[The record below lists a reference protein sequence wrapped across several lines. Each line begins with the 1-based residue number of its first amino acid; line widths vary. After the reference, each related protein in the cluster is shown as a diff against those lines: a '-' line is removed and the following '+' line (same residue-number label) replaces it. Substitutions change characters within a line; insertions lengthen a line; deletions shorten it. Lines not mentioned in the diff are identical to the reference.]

1 MERTLKRR
9 LPRIRYVFPARV
21 AKIDA
26 TVSQRE
32 PDLLDISFSTMSF
45 ICRPP
50 CYNLLSMSTR
60 AYFAWRFRCL
70 KWLRASLIG
79 GATLSFLMAISL
91 AWGPR
96 TTVQRLGLGSPN
108 DPFYLWLSAVLFA
121 SLGLL
126 YLVAS
131 GDVRRYS
138 AIIAVAIGS
147 HLTLAL
153 VFFAAARGAGASNLI
168 RLSGAELLIGLALIF
183 FWWPIRS

>member
-1 MERTLKRR
+1 
-9 LPRIRYVFPARV
+9 
-21 AKIDA
+21 
-26 TVSQRE
+26 
-32 PDLLDISFSTMSF
+32 
-45 ICRPP
+45 
-50 CYNLLSMSTR
+50 
-60 AYFAWRFRCL
+60 
-70 KWLRASLIG
+70 
-79 GATLSFLMAISL
+79 
-91 AWGPR
+91 
-96 TTVQRLGLGSPN
+96 
-108 DPFYLWLSAVLFA
+108 LSAVLFA